1 MWICLALSTASNL
14 PSKTHCTT
22 NLAHLERGILAP
34 FTSIFS
40 VLPEANS
47 LRRSEQQFSEFLV
60 VCTICSTNSEFSTY
74 LGLIFQHSLEID
86 LYHSGQISPVLVSP
100 HNNLSAQFF
109 PAFLEAISATLVD
122 SEVSIYFRHI
132 LQHSLELDL
141 FLGGEISS
149 YLIIIYNNQSAQL
162 ISVYLEASSATL
174 VDLEVSIYF
183 RHIILQHSL
192 ELDLFL
198 GGEISSYLISI

>member
-14 PSKTHCTT
+14 SSKTHCTT
-22 NLAHLERGILAP
+22 NLAHLERGIVAP
-34 FTSIFS
+34 FTSIFL
-40 VLPEANS
+40 VLPEVKS

-109 PAFLEAISATLVD
+109 SA
-122 SEVSIYFRHI
+122 
-132 LQHSLELDL
+132 
-141 FLGGEISS
+141 
-149 YLIIIYNNQSAQL
+149 
-162 ISVYLEASSATL
+162 YLETIPTTL
-174 VDLEVSIYF
+174 VDLEDSIF
-183 RHIILQHSL
+183 CRHIILQHSL
-192 ELDLFL
+192 ELDLLL
-198 GGEISSYLISI
+198 GGETVLT